1 MQQSASLQPRT
12 SFQTFFEIR
21 GFYKAVAGGIGNPGN
36 IEAQLDVAR
45 SKELDADWASSHDG
59 FKHKSFDE
67 TIKSLV
73 GSPE

>member
-1 MQQSASLQPRT
+1 M
-12 SFQTFFEIR
+12 
-21 GFYKAVAGGIGNPGN
+21 AGGIGNPRN
-36 IEAQLDVAR
+36 IEAQWDVAR